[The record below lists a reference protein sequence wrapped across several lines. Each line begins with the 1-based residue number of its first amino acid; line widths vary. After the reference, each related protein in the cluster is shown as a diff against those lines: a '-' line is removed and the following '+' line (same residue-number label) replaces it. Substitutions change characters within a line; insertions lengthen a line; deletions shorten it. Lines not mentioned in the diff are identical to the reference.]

1 MPNDSS
7 FLATPFSRR
16 QLLKGGAG
24 AAAGAALAAYLPS
37 SVRKAIAGANPAS
50 FDLSQ
55 VKHIVLLMQE
65 NRSFDHYFG
74 TLSGVRGFGDPRAMR
89 LPSGRSVF
97 AQPDGENPDSFLL
110 PYHLDSSSSAAQA
123 VPSLSHAWQVQHAS
137 WANGAMDG
145 WLRSHIAAD
154 SDTAGPFTMGYYT
167 AADIPFQY
175 ALANAFTICD
185 NYFCSILGPT
195 HPNRYMWMTGT
206 VDPTGKNGGPA
217 LDNNAPIGT
226 YNWTTTAER
235 LEADGISWKC
245 YQQADNYGTNVLE
258 FFSQFINA
266 PTSSNL
272 YQSAFGVSTHF
283 DGTPASDPTMA
294 FEEDCANG
302 TLPTVSWL
310 FPTSVASEH
319 PSFLPAAG
327 AQFVASKIEALAA
340 NEDLWNSTVFI
351 LNYDENDG
359 FFDHVPPITPP
370 KGTADEFAALNSPGG
385 TPGGGLNLGSGFRV
399 PAMVISPW
407 TVGGNVCSD
416 PLDHTSVLRF
426 IERVTGISE
435 PNISAWRRSTFGDFT
450 SAFQRAPE
458 PAPSIPAA
466 TAAATAAELA
476 FQTQQ
481 STLPL
486 PAFPGQLQSPPLQQ
500 PGRRPTVG

>member
-1 MPNDSS
+1 
-7 FLATPFSRR
+7 
-16 QLLKGGAG
+16 
-24 AAAGAALAAYLPS
+24 
-37 SVRKAIAGANPAS
+37 
-50 FDLSQ
+50 
-55 VKHIVLLMQE
+55 
-65 NRSFDHYFG
+65 
-74 TLSGVRGFGDPRAMR
+74 
-89 LPSGRSVF
+89 
-97 AQPDGENPDSFLL
+97 
-110 PYHLDSSSSAAQA
+110 
-123 VPSLSHAWQVQHAS
+123 
-137 WANGAMDG
+137 
-145 WLRSHIAAD
+145 
-154 SDTAGPFTMGYYT
+154 
-167 AADIPFQY
+167 
-175 ALANAFTICD
+175 
-185 NYFCSILGPT
+185 
-195 HPNRYMWMTGT
+195 
-206 VDPTGKNGGPA
+206 
-217 LDNNAPIGT
+217 
-226 YNWTTTAER
+226 
-235 LEADGISWKC
+235 
-245 YQQADNYGTNVLE
+245 
-258 FFSQFINA
+258 
-266 PTSSNL
+266 
-272 YQSAFGVSTHF
+272 
-283 DGTPASDPTMA
+283 MA

-370 KGTADEFAALNSPGG
+370 KGTADEFTALNSPGG

-426 IERVTGISE
+426 VERVTGIAA

-450 SAFQRAPE
+450 SAFQRSPE
-458 PAPSIPAA
+458 PAPAIPAA

-486 PAFPGQLQSPPLQQ
+486 PPFPGQEQSLPSQQ